1 MFSLPFDSK
10 ITGYDSSGIPIYDRA
25 SGSAEF
31 ARLLAAFLTNGVFG
45 SGMFAVNLV
54 DDYNNKK
61 VNLAY
66 NGKTGVLVVLGLA
79 DEPLVEPADTSEIE

>member
-10 ITGYDSSGIPIYDRA
+10 ITGYDSSGIPQYDRA

-45 SGMFAVNLV
+45 SGMFAVTAKNRH
-54 DDYNNKK
+54 
-61 VNLAY
+61 
-66 NGKTGVLVVLGLA
+66 A
-79 DEPLVEPADTSEIE
+79 DGGERGQLRDQRAVRLCHRA